1 MYMIDIKR
9 ALNLNSILSVIALAA
24 VASTGQA
31 GPVGPLTTFTAGTP
45 AKASDVNANF
55 TTIVNTVNANDTRLT
70 TVETNKQNVITGNC
84 PAGSAIRAVAPNGT
98 VTCQN
103 SGGTVGFVSVAGITG
118 VPQFSNTPTSVCDFV
133 CQFVRSF
140 FGGLP
145 SAFGRYQSATGNT
158 DVLLVP
164 INLPHGATVTA
175 FSFTCFRNTATNCGA
190 SLSRDDGNLIASIT
204 TVAQATTPQTASA
217 SSINTSP
224 AGIALVNNT
233 SFSYFVSMTID
244 GTAGADLVPI
254 RATVTYTTP

>member
-1 MYMIDIKR
+1 MIDIKS
-9 ALNLNSILSVIALAA
+9 AQKLNAVLAA
-24 VASTGQA
+24 IVFTAIAPAGQA

-70 TVETNKQNVITGNC
+70 TVETNKQNAVTGNC
-84 PAGSAIRAVAPNGT
+84 PAGSAIRVIAPNGT

-103 SGGTVGFVSVAGITG
+103 SGGAVGFASVAGITG
-118 VPQFSNTPTSVCDFV
+118 VPQFSNTPTSVCEFV

-145 SAFGRYQSATGNT
+145 SAYGRYQSATGNT

-175 FSFTCFRNTATNCGA
+175 FSFKCFRNTATNCGA
-190 SLSRDDGNLIASIT
+190 SLSRDDGNLLASVT

-224 AGIALVNNT
+224 TGIATVDNVN
-233 SFSYFVSMTID
+233 FGYFVSMSID

-254 RATVTYTTP
+254 RATVTYLMP